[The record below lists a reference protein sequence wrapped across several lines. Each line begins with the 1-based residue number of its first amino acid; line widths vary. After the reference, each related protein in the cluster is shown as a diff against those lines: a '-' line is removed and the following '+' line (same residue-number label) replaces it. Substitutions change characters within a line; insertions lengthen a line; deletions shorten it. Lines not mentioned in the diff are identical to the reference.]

1 MLFYTKLRRHLCLF
15 PYSKTKGLFA
25 GVSLEGSVIMER
37 KDANKKFYGGSVTG
51 RQLLSGSIN
60 PPPDADAL
68 IRILNSRV
76 FSGNFTGANYD
87 DIYNDIPKYDNDR
100 DPSIWEGQNGRA
112 FGESEYRDR
121 RGSRAGSIG
130 SQRVSRSSTWQD
142 DVYDREGD
150 SAWREAHRPDPG
162 QTFDTYDAHGGNQ
175 FQRQNFQSTYSDKG
189 PAPGRPTAPKP
200 IFKPKPRVSTLGA
213 NQAVALYT
221 FEADQP
227 GDLGIFFY
235 FYFFL
240 NIVPLRVLE
249 YSLTLCRIQERR
261 HNNNYQEN
269 RFKKCLFNAL
279 CLLYSKPHIS

>member
-1 MLFYTKLRRHLCLF
+1 MHAYFLD
-15 PYSKTKGLFA
+15 SKTKGLFA

-60 PPPDADAL
+60 PPPDADDL

-175 FQRQNFQSTYSDKG
+175 FQRQHFQSTYSDKG

-200 IFKPKPRVSTLGA
+200 VFKPKPRVSTLGA

-227 GDLGIFFY
+227 GDLGIFEY
-235 FYFFL
+235 CA
-240 NIVPLRVLE
+240 IESIRVFAKICAGFKKGDIITITKKTDSKNVC
-249 YSLTLCRIQERR
+249 SLSYACRIR
-261 HNNNYQEN
+261 
-269 RFKKCLFNAL
+269 
-279 CLLYSKPHIS
+279 SHIS